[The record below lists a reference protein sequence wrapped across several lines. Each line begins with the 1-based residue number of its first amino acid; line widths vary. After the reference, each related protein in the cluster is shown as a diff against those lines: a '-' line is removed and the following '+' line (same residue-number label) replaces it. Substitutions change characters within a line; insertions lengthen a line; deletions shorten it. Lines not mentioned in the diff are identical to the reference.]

1 LDDSVLVDIDDT
13 LIDTDRRRYAAWRM
27 VLDHEIEFQI
37 VRRWSSRRI
46 LRDLAHGDEKVWRQ
60 LWEILLC
67 WDRRG
72 IEVLQLDEPI
82 PFAQEVLEKWTT
94 SFRIVYLTGRTSNMY
109 DITLKE
115 LGNFGFPIVN
125 TDLVMSPDLESY
137 LNSPEELRRDLV
149 TKIMKKVNVI
159 VAVDDNPLWMTLYK
173 EFNISQRIGLLRSE
187 RYSRG
192 AYRDATRIIHGWKE
206 LRDENPVIS

>member
-1 LDDSVLVDIDDT
+1 MDDGVLVDIDDT
-13 LIDTDRRRYAAWRM
+13 LIDTDRRRWAAWRI
-27 VLDHEIEFQI
+27 VLGREIEFQI

-46 LRDLAHGDEKVWRQ
+46 LTDLAHGDERTWRWF
-60 LWEILLC
+60 WEILLC

-72 IEVLQLDEPI
+72 IEILQLDEPI
-82 PFAQEVLEKWTT
+82 PFAKEVLEKWARN
-94 SFRIVYLTGRTSNMY
+94 FRIVYLTGRTSNMY

-125 TDLVMSPDLESY
+125 IDLVMSQDLESY
-137 LNSPEELRRDLV
+137 LDSPEESRRSLV
-149 TKIMKKVNVI
+149 TKIMKKLNVI

-187 RYSRG
+187 RYSHD
-192 AYRDATRIIHGWKE
+192 AYHDATRIIRSWKE
-206 LRDENPVIS
+206 LLDDCVIS